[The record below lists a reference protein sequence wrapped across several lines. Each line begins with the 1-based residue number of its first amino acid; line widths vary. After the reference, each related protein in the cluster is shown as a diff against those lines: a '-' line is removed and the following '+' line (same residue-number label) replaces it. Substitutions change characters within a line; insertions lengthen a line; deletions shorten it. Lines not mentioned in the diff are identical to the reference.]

1 MPHPITPNHRAS
13 APEVHSQRFA
23 FLGSLAGRI
32 GLAVGGLVVALLL
45 AVVAATAWKA
55 QSAINELIDNDY
67 RQISAARAA
76 EIGRQLDK
84 HYAELNVIAKHGA
97 FASGDTAAADAYVR
111 GLNGKLGPDIAA
123 VLIAWS
129 NGMALTP
136 DGSRLNIADRG
147 YFKQIFE
154 EGRNFVIGEPAIS
167 RRLKEPAVILAMA
180 AKDPAGK
187 TIALVGLE
195 MALATLSDIAASI
208 RVGRTGYGWIVDQ
221 RGLLIAHP
229 NKQAILSLNTTEADS
244 KGYVG
249 LTALSKRFLTESAGV
264 GTFTSATGEPT
275 TLYFAEV
282 PNSAGWR
289 LGVSVPTSEVNEAS
303 RGIVRVLLVM
313 LAFGIAAALGVSFL
327 LARNIASPVICV
339 KDALGALS
347 EGQLNMG
354 QNIEATLSNRSDEI
368 GDLGRALA
376 LLSERL
382 GSVVDKIRGG
392 AQALLTSSSEVSSA
406 AQTLSLGT
414 SSQASSID
422 QLSSSAEQVATTVR
436 ANSDSAAQASD
447 LARSVIRGADET
459 GKTVTGL
466 IQQLQAI
473 ISRVGL
479 IEEITRQTNL
489 LALNAAIEAARAG
502 EAGKGFGVV
511 ASEVRRLAER
521 SAAAANEIRA
531 ISSQGNEASIAA
543 MQQLERLVPDVRR
556 VGESLQSIAEAS
568 KEQIT
573 GAEQIAAGTSQV
585 DRVVQQNAAAAE
597 QLAATAEQLSAQA
610 TQLNES
616 VDFFRTITDDG
627 TPTRSVSLRT

>member
-1 MPHPITPNHRAS
+1 MPNRTTPARRAS
-13 APEVHSQRFA
+13 APEVRSLRLA
-23 FLGSLAGRI
+23 FLGGLAGRI

-45 AVVAATAWKA
+45 VVVAATAWKVQTA
-55 QSAINELIDNDY
+55 FNELTDNDY

-84 HYAELNVIAKHGA
+84 HHAELNVIVKHGC
-97 FASGDTAAADAYVR
+97 FASGDTAAANDYVR
-111 GLNGKLGPDIAA
+111 GLNGKLSPDISAT
-123 VLIAWS
+123 LIAWP
-129 NGMALTP
+129 NGLAMAP
-136 DGSRLNIADRG
+136 DGSWVNIADRG
-147 YFKQIFE
+147 YFRQVFE
-154 EGRNFVIGEPAIS
+154 EGRNFVIGEPLIS
-167 RRLKEPAVILAMA
+167 RRLKEPSVILAMA
-180 AKDPAGK
+180 AKDSAGK
-187 TIALVGLE
+187 TIAMVGFE

-208 RVGRTGYGWIVDQ
+208 RVGRTGYGWLVDQ

-229 NKQAILSLNTTEADS
+229 NKQVILNLNATEADS

-249 LTALSKRFLTESAGV
+249 MSALSKRFLTESAGV
-264 GTFTSATGEPT
+264 GTFTSPTGVAT

-289 LGVSVPTSEVNEAS
+289 LGVSVPTGEVTEAS

-313 LAFGIAAALGVSFL
+313 LFLGIAAAFGVSSL
-327 LARNIASPVICV
+327 LARNIANPIIRV

-347 EGQLNMG
+347 EGHLNMG
-354 QNIEATLSNRSDEI
+354 KEIEARLSRRSDEI
-368 GDLGRALA
+368 GDLGRALSV
-376 LLSERL
+376 LSERL
-382 GSVVDKIRGG
+382 SSVVDKIHGG

-422 QLSSSAEQVATTVR
+422 QLSSSAEEVARTVR
-436 ANSDSAAQASD
+436 ANSDSANQASD
-447 LARSVIRGADET
+447 LAKSVIRGADET

-466 IQQLQAI
+466 IQQLKAI

-521 SAAAANEIRA
+521 SGAEANEIRV
-531 ISSQGNEASIAA
+531 ISSQGNEASVAA
-543 MQQLERLVPDVRR
+543 MQQLQQLIPDVRR
-556 VGESLQSIAEAS
+556 VGESLHNIATAS

-597 QLAATAEQLSAQA
+597 QLAATAEQLAAQA
-610 TQLNES
+610 AQLNKS
-616 VDFFRTITDDG
+616 VDFFRHA
-627 TPTRSVSLRT
+627 